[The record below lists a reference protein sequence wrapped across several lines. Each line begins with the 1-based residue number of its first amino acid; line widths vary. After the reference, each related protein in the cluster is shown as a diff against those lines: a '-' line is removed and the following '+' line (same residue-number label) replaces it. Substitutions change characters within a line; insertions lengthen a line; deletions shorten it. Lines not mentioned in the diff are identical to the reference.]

1 MGTFLRSLPS
11 LEHSGTGKITITNFD
26 ARREYIVTRAGDPKT
41 ALAGT
46 SVVDGVADCGGN
58 YGDDLMVSLKA
69 NGKGTNFA
77 RRKIT
82 YTTQS
87 RQDCTPNCRP
97 ISGNCFDGSGSCSG
111 DGSCGA
117 DGTICC
123 GGSMGSTCTTVYYNV
138 KNPVPAGFTEKYGEW
153 VKIPTEEST
162 RFTEANSMS
171 AVFDEDYYFSAP
183 NPDPIEYLATKT
195 PRFAYDMVVLKFMD
209 EAGEMYAIYEQS
221 ADPQYFHTIFD
232 GVSYEMH
239 ISKIEDLQK
248 GTFEL
253 IWASSDTTI
262 IQEVTG
268 TVL

>member
-26 ARREYIVTRAGDPKT
+26 ARREYIVARQSTPKV
-41 ALAGT
+41 ALSGT
-46 SVVDGVADCGGN
+46 SVTDGVADLGGN
-58 YGDDLMVSLKA
+58 YGDDLMISMKV
-69 NGKGTNFA
+69 NGKGTVFA
-77 RRKIT
+77 RRKVT

-97 ISGNCFDGSGSCSG
+97 ISGNCFDGSGSCEG

-123 GGSMGSTCTTVYYNV
+123 GGSKGSTCTTVYYNV
-138 KNPVPAGFTEKYGEW
+138 KDPLPAGFTEKYGEW
-153 VKIPTEEST
+153 VRIPTEEST
-162 RFTEANSMS
+162 FSLTDSMS
-171 AVFDEDYYFSAP
+171 VDFPEDYYFSTP
-183 NPDPIEYLATKT
+183 NPDPIEYLAPKT
-195 PRFAYDMVVLKFMD
+195 PRFAYDMVVLNLMN
-209 EAGEMYAIYEQS
+209 EAGDRYATYEQS
-221 ADPQYFHTIFD
+221 ANPEHFHTIFD

-239 ISKIEDLQK
+239 IREIKDLQK